1 MAKGLTKRQEE
12 VLQYVL
18 DYIDS
23 KGYPPTIREIGDKC
37 VITSL
42 RGVTVHLDALQRKG
56 YIERGKQPRTIRVIH
71 PDYRENKNVRFIPLL
86 GQIAAGAPTLAED
99 NIESMVPVPLDLVR
113 NVKDAF
119 CLRIKGESMVGE
131 GIRPRDLVI
140 IRPQPTANH
149 NDLVAVRWDDE
160 ATVKRIHFEDDV
172 VRLMPSNPAYE
183 PIVAPRN
190 EIAIV
195 GRVIGLW
202 RDYEGQAF

>member
-12 VLQYVL
+12 VLKYVL
-18 DYIDS
+18 DYIDNN
-23 KGYPPTIREIGDKC
+23 GYPPTIREIGDKC
-37 VITSL
+37 VISSL

-56 YIERGKQPRTIRVIH
+56 YIERGKQPRTIRVVH
-71 PDYRENKNVRFIPLL
+71 EDYQVNKDVQFIPLL
-86 GQIAAGAPTLAED
+86 GQIAAGSPILADD
-99 NIESMVPVPLDLVR
+99 NIEAMVPVPLHMVR
-113 NVKDAF
+113 NIKDPF

-131 GIRPRDLVI
+131 GIRPRDLVV

-160 ATVKRIHFEDDV
+160 ATVKRIHFEDEF
-172 VRLMPSNPAYE
+172 VRLMPSNSAYE

-190 EIAIV
+190 EIAII

>member
-12 VLQYVL
+12 VLQYIL
-18 DYIDS
+18 DYS
-23 KGYPPTIREIGDKC
+23 EENGFPPSIREIGDRC

-56 YIERGKQPRTIRVIH
+56 YIERGKQPRSIKVVH
-71 PDYRENKNVRFIPLL
+71 PQYRPVRNSRSIPLL
-86 GQIAAGAPTLAED
+86 GQIAAGSPILADE
-99 NIESMVPVPLDLVR
+99 NVEAMVPVPLDLVR

-160 ATVKRIHFEDDV
+160 ATVKRIQFEGDT
-172 VRLMPSNPAYE
+172 VRLMPSNAAYE
-183 PIVAPRN
+183 PIIAPRN
-190 EIAIV
+190 EITVI

-202 RDYEGQAF
+202 RDYEGMAF